1 MGNYFSY
8 MRISTKEER
17 GLQKYNRQIKAL
29 ERYADENNIEYVAE
43 FQEDESG
50 KDFVNRKEW
59 NKLEKLLKNGDTI
72 VFKDISRFTRE
83 TENGY
88 IKYMDL
94 MNKGINLVFL
104 DNKTVSTDYIKQLL
118 NIAEKQN
125 IIAKLSIEHTIK
137 LLLYVELDRVEQER
151 LILINRIKSGIS
163 ASNKK
168 QGRKQGVPIKLSNEL
183 EKDIEKYLNDRNIT
197 KSALME
203 KHGISRNTI
212 MKYID
217 IVKEKKKGII

>member
-17 GLQKYNRQIKAL
+17 GLQKYNRQSKAL
-29 ERYADENNIEYVAE
+29 ERYAEENNIEFVAE

-88 IKYMDL
+88 VKYMDL
-94 MNKGINLVFL
+94 MNNGINLVFL